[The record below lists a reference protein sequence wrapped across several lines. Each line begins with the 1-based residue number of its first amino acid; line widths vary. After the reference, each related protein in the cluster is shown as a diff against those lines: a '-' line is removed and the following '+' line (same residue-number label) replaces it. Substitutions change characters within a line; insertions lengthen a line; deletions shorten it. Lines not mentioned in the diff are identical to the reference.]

1 VAQAR
6 KGEKRKEINRKHPE
20 GDQQLERI
28 DWGLWEPSQTYTHTQ
43 VSLGESGKSPAPYKR
58 KYETHIHTHTHTHTH
73 DGNPLKIFSLSL
85 SFVKEFLSAGTGIGG
100 I

>member
-1 VAQAR
+1 MAQASR

-20 GDQQLERI
+20 GDQQQLERI

-58 KYETHIHTHTHTHTH
+58 KYETHIHTHTRWEPIE
-73 DGNPLKIFSLSL
+73 NLLSLSSLSL
-85 SFVKEFLSAGTGIGG
+85 S
-100 I
+100 